1 MLRAPIL
8 GRIIKAAED
17 RPAPGDVMESRS
29 EVVQRWRYLRDL
41 LIDQLSRFESGVMK
55 MHSDNVDVSAG
66 AIVKL
71 KQNIIDF
78 DTLIHRSEMRDED

>member
-1 MLRAPIL
+1 
-8 GRIIKAAED
+8 
-17 RPAPGDVMESRS
+17 MESRS

-66 AIVKL
+66 AGAIVKL

>member
-1 MLRAPIL
+1 
-8 GRIIKAAED
+8 
-17 RPAPGDVMESRS
+17 MEPHS

-41 LIDQLSRFESGVMK
+41 LIDQLNRFESGVMK

-78 DTLIHRSEMRDED
+78 DTLIHRSEMRDGE

>member
-1 MLRAPIL
+1 
-8 GRIIKAAED
+8 
-17 RPAPGDVMESRS
+17 MESHS

-55 MHSDNVDVSAG
+55 IHSDDTDVSAG

-78 DTLIHRSEMRDED
+78 DTLIHRSEMRDGD

>member
-1 MLRAPIL
+1 
-8 GRIIKAAED
+8 
-17 RPAPGDVMESRS
+17 MESRS

-71 KQNIIDF
+71 KQNIVDF

>member
-1 MLRAPIL
+1 
-8 GRIIKAAED
+8 
-17 RPAPGDVMESRS
+17 MESRE

-41 LIDQLSRFESGVMK
+41 LIEQLSRFESGAMK

-66 AIVKL
+66 AINKL

-78 DTLIHRSEMRDED
+78 DTLIHRSEMRDGD

>member
-1 MLRAPIL
+1 
-8 GRIIKAAED
+8 
-17 RPAPGDVMESRS
+17 MESRE

-41 LIDQLSRFESGVMK
+41 LIEQLSRFESGAMK

-66 AIVKL
+66 AINKL

-78 DTLIHRSEMRDED
+78 DTLIHRSEMRDGE

>member
-1 MLRAPIL
+1 
-8 GRIIKAAED
+8 
-17 RPAPGDVMESRS
+17 METRS

-41 LIDQLSRFESGVMK
+41 LIDQLNRFESGVMK

-78 DTLIHRSEMRDED
+78 DTLIHRSEMRDGE

>member
-1 MLRAPIL
+1 
-8 GRIIKAAED
+8 
-17 RPAPGDVMESRS
+17 MESRS

-55 MHSDNVDVSAG
+55 MHSDDVDVSAG

-71 KQNIIDF
+71 KQNIVDF

>member
-1 MLRAPIL
+1 
-8 GRIIKAAED
+8 
-17 RPAPGDVMESRS
+17 MESRS

-41 LIDQLSRFESGVMK
+41 LIDQLNRFESGVMK

-78 DTLIHRSEMRDED
+78 DTLIHRSEMRDGE

>member
-1 MLRAPIL
+1 
-8 GRIIKAAED
+8 
-17 RPAPGDVMESRS
+17 MESRS

-41 LIDQLSRFESGVMK
+41 LIDQLNRFESGVMK

-78 DTLIHRSEMRDED
+78 DTLIHRSEMRDGD